1 MNAGPLRDLDSG
13 SRDSGRAA
21 GGEGAISVQGL
32 RVVYSRAFG
41 RRSLTAL
48 DDVSFEVARGDV
60 YGLLGPNGAG
70 KSTTMRC
77 LLGLL
82 KPQAGSVR
90 LLGQA
95 PEPGSRLFAE
105 VGYLPE
111 EPHYHLHLRVG
122 EALRFYAGLAG
133 REISEREIEEALE
146 SVELASCSKLRLAK
160 CSKGMKQRLGLAA
173 AFIHRP
179 KLLLLDEPTRGLD
192 PVIVKRVR
200 ELILALAADGVTVLM
215 NSHVLPEVES
225 MCNRVA
231 ILNRGHLLFAGE
243 VSELRT
249 DSGAAYRVEI
259 DRLTEA
265 PTWLEVLDHRPGA
278 VSASIDLDHVPE
290 LFVWAREQG
299 VVVRSCVLH
308 ERSLEDAFMEM
319 LEGEDA

>member
-1 MNAGPLRDLDSG
+1 MSAEAIGARAPGSG
-13 SRDSGRAA
+13 ETSGAA
-21 GGEGAISVQGL
+21 AISVDGL
-32 RVVYSRAFG
+32 RVVYAHAIG

-48 DDVSFEVARGDV
+48 DDVSFHVARGDV

-77 LLGLL
+77 LLGLR

-95 PEPGSRLFAE
+95 PEPGARLFAE

-111 EPHYHLHLRVG
+111 EPQYHLHLKVG
-122 EALRFYAGLAG
+122 EALRFYASLSG
-133 REISEREIEEALE
+133 REVSKREIGEALE
-146 SVELASCSKLRLAK
+146 TVDLASYSRLRLAK

-179 KLLLLDEPTRGLD
+179 RLLLLDEPTRGLD
-192 PVIVKRVR
+192 PVVVKRVR

-215 NSHVLPEVES
+215 NSHVLPEVEG

-231 ILNRGHLLFAGE
+231 ILNRGHLLFEGG
-243 VSELRT
+243 VSDLRT
-249 DSGAAYRVEI
+249 GSGATYRVEL
-259 DRLTEA
+259 DRLPEP
-265 PTWLEVLDHRPGA
+265 PTWLELLDQRAGA
-278 VSASIDLDHVPE
+278 VSGTVGLDHVSE

-308 ERSLEDAFMEM
+308 ERSLEEAFMAM
-319 LEGEDA
+319 VEGESA